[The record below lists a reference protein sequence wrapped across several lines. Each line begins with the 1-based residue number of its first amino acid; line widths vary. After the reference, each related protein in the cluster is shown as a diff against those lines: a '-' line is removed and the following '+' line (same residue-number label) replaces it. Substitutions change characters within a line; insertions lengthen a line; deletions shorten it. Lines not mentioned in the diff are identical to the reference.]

1 MPEKWSRGHAGEG
14 MQAALTLFNLGVL
27 LGNHR
32 RFVDA
37 LRTFEEARP
46 IAEVR
51 SGPLRYY
58 GVVLVPAHP

>member
-1 MPEKWSRGHAGEG
+1 